1 VKESLF
7 LNVLEAILDLTDVAK
22 GFFTGRKK
30 FRHLT
35 GILFFS
41 LLTDKSEISEISAK
55 CCQYY
60 FPNSSTG
67 LKLQALDPAQVAIIA
82 LLFPAEDF
90 QHYHCDEYLS
100 MGIPIDDMVKA
111 IRCADKDD
119 TITI

>member
-1 VKESLF
+1 MLELKLVKESLF
-7 LNVLEAILDLTDVAK
+7 LSVLEAILDLTDVAK
-22 GFFTGRKK
+22 GFFTSRKK

-67 LKLQALDPAQVAIIA
+67 LKL
-82 LLFPAEDF
+82 
-90 QHYHCDEYLS
+90 
-100 MGIPIDDMVKA
+100 
-111 IRCADKDD
+111 
-119 TITI
+119 